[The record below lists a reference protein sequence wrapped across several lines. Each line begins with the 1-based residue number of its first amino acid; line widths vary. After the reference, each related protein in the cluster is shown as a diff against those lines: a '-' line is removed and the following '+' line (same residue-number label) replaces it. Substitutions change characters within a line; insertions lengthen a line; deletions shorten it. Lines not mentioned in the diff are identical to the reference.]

1 MVKFITKL
9 AKLFSKILYKYLL
22 FILIVS
28 FGCLYHVIQ
37 VTLVYLQFETKIDFS
52 INKNDLTIPMI
63 SFCRWAHFGFKNK
76 KSLTWGMTPAQV
88 YNQTYT
94 FGDIFLYMRYYY
106 NDKGQKG
113 YLFKSIRNMK
123 KYEQLVNSK
132 YFNSKTMIHIEK
144 TFNHFTLCYNF
155 KHFQNKFFKPKWEF
169 AERTIFEFYLYTHK
183 LDVGPPYGLILSRNN
198 DYNIIEYNQYSILRN
213 IF

>member
-1 MVKFITKL
+1 MVKFMTKL
-9 AKLFSKILYKYLL
+9 AKLLPKISYKYLF

-37 VTLVYLQFETKIDFS
+37 VTLVYLKFETKIDFS
-52 INKNDLTIPMI
+52 IDKNDLTIPMI
-63 SFCRWAHFGFKNK
+63 SFCRWTHFEFKNK

-106 NDKGQKG
+106 YSKGLKR
-113 YLFKSIRNMK
+113 YSFKSILNMK

-132 YFNSKTMIHIEK
+132 YFKS
-144 TFNHFTLCYNF
+144 
-155 KHFQNKFFKPKWEF
+155 
-169 AERTIFEFYLYTHK
+169 
-183 LDVGPPYGLILSRNN
+183 
-198 DYNIIEYNQYSILRN
+198 
-213 IF
+213 